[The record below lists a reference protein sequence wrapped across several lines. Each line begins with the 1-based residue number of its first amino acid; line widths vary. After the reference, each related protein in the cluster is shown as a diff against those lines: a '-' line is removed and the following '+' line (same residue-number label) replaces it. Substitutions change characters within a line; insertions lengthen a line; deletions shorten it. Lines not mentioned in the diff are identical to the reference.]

1 MVGNVFEDIPG
12 PLTETELERVLG
24 RLDDPPTD
32 VRFREGRSLTRYVA
46 KGDGEEVVVIVEEVR
61 KSRKLKSQVK
71 GLMGRDGDD
80 DLTPEKLR
88 RFEQGTELVADH
100 TEVPVPEVLD
110 ADFRPDD
117 VSHPFLLVR
126 RNEGETFND
135 DAMTRLE
142 EDTAERLV
150 AEAGANLARIH
161 GIQSF
166 DGFGE
171 TTVEDGRLVADEADD
186 WPTYFREV
194 TEERLDLL
202 GDDIFR
208 DMVPA
213 ICEYVE
219 DALPCLDDEYE
230 TALGAEYRL
239 GHLLV
244 DEGGDPVT
252 ANVGGWEQSSVVH
265 REYNLVETEEHLV
278 NRRFAE
284 ADQRDRLR
292 ERLYDEYEAQYP
304 DLRGDGFE
312 ERRDLYRLSARLYAM
327 VALPIWLGDAPDSI
341 LESRADEYR
350 EFVRGII
357 DG

>member
-1 MVGNVFEDIPG
+1 MFDDIPG
-12 PLTETELERVLG
+12 PLTETELERVLS

-46 KGDGEEVVVIVEEVR
+46 KGDGEEVVVVLEEVR
-61 KSRKLKSQVK
+61 KSQKLKSQVK

-80 DLTPEKLR
+80 DLTPEKIR
-88 RFEQGTELVADH
+88 RFERVAGLVADR
-100 TEVPVPEVLD
+100 TDVPVPEVLD

-117 VSHPFLLVR
+117 VSHPFLVVR

-135 DAMTRLE
+135 DAMTRLDD
-142 EDTAERLV
+142 DTAERLV
-150 AEAGANLARIH
+150 GEAGANLARIH
-161 GIQSF
+161 EIRSF

-171 TTVEDGRLVADEADD
+171 IAVTDDGIVAEEADE

-194 TEERLDLL
+194 TEERLDHLE
-202 GDDIFR
+202 DDIFR
-208 DMVPA
+208 DMVPD
-213 ICEYVE
+213 IREYVE
-219 DALPCLDDEYE
+219 DALSCLDGENE
-230 TALGAEYRL
+230 AALGAEYRL

-244 DEGGDPVT
+244 DEDGDRAT
-252 ANVGGWEQSSVVH
+252 ANVGGWEQSRVVH
-265 REYNLVETEEHLV
+265 PEYNLVETEEHLV

-284 ADQRDRLR
+284 ADRREQLR
-292 ERLYDEYEAQYP
+292 RRLYDEYEAHCP
-304 DLRGDGFE
+304 GLRDDGFE

-327 VALPIWLGDAPDSI
+327 VALPIWLSDAPDSI
-341 LESRADEYR
+341 LESRAEEYR